1 MEIINRICWN
11 ITNKCNDGCQFC
23 FRQKNSNEL
32 PYQMQKK
39 VIDIL
44 VNLGIN
50 HITFS
55 GGEALLCKSIFKII
69 DYAYQKGFSVNLI
82 TNGKLLNRE
91 NVSRISGK
99 VQIISLPIDVCDNEM
114 IEDVNN
120 IGRSNGHNDI
130 IEKQLALLESF
141 PDISIKINTV
151 ITKLNFNEL
160 IPIYYKFIHNNP
172 QIKIWNLFEFTD
184 LRGSSI
190 DNKEKFSLSPKLFK
204 EIKESFLNYKKN
216 GLFRNDLSIRIKSKE
231 TICGSYLVLSPNG
244 DFVLKQGVEEEKI
257 IGNIFDRNI
266 RCLLNNINFD
276 LIRYTKRLK
285 NKALII
291 V

>member
-1 MEIINRICWN
+1 
-11 ITNKCNDGCQFC
+11 
-23 FRQKNSNEL
+23 
-32 PYQMQKK
+32 
-39 VIDIL
+39 
-44 VNLGIN
+44 
-50 HITFS
+50 
-55 GGEALLCKSIFKII
+55 
-69 DYAYQKGFSVNLI
+69 
-82 TNGKLLNRE
+82 
-91 NVSRISGK
+91 
-99 VQIISLPIDVCDNEM
+99 M

-120 IGRSNGHNDI
+120 IGRSSGHNDI
-130 IEKQLALLESF
+130 IEKQLALLGSF